1 MKVIVIPRLRNTSH
15 ALMREG
21 LESFTKHGG
30 GESGMETLWTSA
42 DAKTVIGVYEVVD
55 IAGFHKNA
63 GSVRA
68 VLRAGRD
75 PSGYRCHRWRRQ
87 HQGSPRHAVL
97 IGVHAVS
104 IWTLPATGDDV
115 A

>member
-1 MKVIVIPRLRNTSH
+1 MKVIVIARLRNTSH

-63 GSVRA
+63 ALYVPYFEQVETHLVTDA
-68 VLRAGRD
+68 TAGVANIKEALD
-75 PSGYRCHRWRRQ
+75 
-87 HQGSPRHAVL
+87 
-97 IGVHAVS
+97 
-104 IWTLPATGDDV
+104 TLS
-115 A
+115 